1 MRESAP
7 HRYHA
12 QRALAALAGAV
23 LLSGSALASER
34 LVMSLDCR
42 VEGRDLHLSP
52 TSSPREYAILGK
64 HEQEAVT
71 TCSPADPALCRT
83 WRLHRFD
90 VDCHGARVSWL
101 DIVGAN
107 AYQRRYPARVDN
119 GRLIVGMGRSW
130 AEPPRGALGMRAR
143 QGSPVQQRRN
153 RVVEL
158 PAGFAPTLG
167 IDARFVAADPA
178 AATSLSRP
186 PGRDAVAVTPPLPN
200 PARRAAAP
208 PQGRG
213 GDTETTADDR
223 PPAPETRDAS
233 TTAAA
238 PAPAQEVRIINAPGT
253 VREPGPTAAPEIAA
267 EQSAAAAA
275 GPATTTTT
283 GSIGKADPGEP
294 ALANLP
300 AAPSA
305 DALPSIP
312 PLARNEAI
320 HVDEAT
326 IGVLAAGGLLAA
338 ALLGVLIA
346 ARRRSARRRHN
357 GPTRDFAAISLD
369 AGGGSTALVPTPP
382 EPRLTLP
389 AIVAATP
396 HHQPDPVAASPLDRL
411 PETRTEALTL
421 LGVAPDA
428 SAEVIK
434 RVVDGLRQSWH
445 PDLARNELDRIVRE
459 KRMKQINVA
468 WDLVSARSQAA

>member
-7 HRYHA
+7 HRCYA
-12 QRALAALAGAV
+12 RRALAVLAAAV
-23 LLSGSALASER
+23 LLSGSAVASER

-71 TCSPADPALCRT
+71 TCSPADPARCRT

-90 VDCHGARVSWL
+90 VDCDGARVSWL

-178 AATSLSRP
+178 ATTSVSRQP
-186 PGRDAVAVTPPLPN
+186 ARDAVAITPPLPN

-213 GDTETTADDR
+213 GDSETAAADR

-253 VREPGPTAAPEIAA
+253 ARDPGPTAAPAIAP

-275 GPATTTTT
+275 GPATTTT
-283 GSIGKADPGEP
+283 GSIGKADPAEP

-305 DALPSIP
+305 DALPRIP
-312 PLARNEAI
+312 PVARNEVMRI
-320 HVDEAT
+320 DEAT

-346 ARRRSARRRHN
+346 ARRRSARRHHN
-357 GPTRDFAAISLD
+357 RPTRDFAAISLD

-382 EPRLTLP
+382 GPRLTLP
-389 AIVAATP
+389 AIVAANP

-411 PETRTEALTL
+411 PETSTEALTL

-468 WDLVSARSQAA
+468 WDLVSARSEAA